1 MRSLAMT
8 LIGLAEGRG
17 VVCRVPQPNRWLEIA
32 QAKPIFCIR
41 PSTDCCFKNIVPAEH
56 VDLRGGNTGV
66 LQLLFKI
73 FQVIWIIADKI
84 MP

>member
-1 MRSLAMT
+1 MVRDSASQT
-8 LIGLAEGRG
+8 D
-17 VVCRVPQPNRWLEIA
+17 
-32 QAKPIFCIR
+32 FCIR